1 MIYNDC
7 CYDDQMLRNLKFC
20 DYEYR
25 MRCALKLIMETD
37 LSPRHIGYLCQAD
50 APYSK
55 FRSDFTK
62 RYGMMPEKIRIV
74 LSYLRQNSMERYEK
88 EEDVAKYKKFCEL
101 KALCENI
108 EL

>member
-1 MIYNDC
+1 MTCNDC
-7 CYDDQMLRNLKFC
+7 CYDDQMLINLKSC

-25 MRCALKLIMETD
+25 MRCALKLVMETN
-37 LSPRHIGYLCQAD
+37 LSLRHIGYLCQPD

-62 RYGMMPEKIRIV
+62 MYGMMPEKIRIV
-74 LSYLRQNSMERYEK
+74 LSYLSQNSMERYEK
-88 EEDVAKYKKFCEL
+88 EEDAAKCKKFCEL
-101 KALCENI
+101 KALCEQI